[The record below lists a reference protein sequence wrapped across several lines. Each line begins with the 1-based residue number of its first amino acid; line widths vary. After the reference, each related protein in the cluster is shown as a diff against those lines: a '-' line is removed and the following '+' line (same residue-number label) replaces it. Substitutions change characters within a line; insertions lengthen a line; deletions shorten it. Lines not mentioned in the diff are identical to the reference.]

1 MALVSR
7 ARIESRTNP
16 RVKAL
21 VRLHTRRAR
30 ERDGRALVEGAREVE
45 RALAA
50 GVRIETAYLAPALLG
65 PAGRQAE
72 SALERADVDIVDLS
86 DDAFAKLSRRQNPD
100 GVAAVIQPPRR
111 ALDDLDLTDPPLL
124 LVAVSTEK
132 PGNLGSLVR
141 SADAAGVD
149 AVLAVGGAGTDPW
162 NPSAIR
168 ASMGSVFA
176 LPVVAC
182 DDAEARAWLARKGVR
197 LVAAAPAAERE
208 LWEEDLTGPV
218 AIALGPEHE
227 GLSPAWTEAAEARV
241 RVPMRGAADSL
252 NVGVTGALLLY
263 EAVRQRRGPADTA
276 VRATA
281 SR

>member
-1 MALVSR
+1 MAFVSR

-21 VRLHTRRAR
+21 VRLHARR
-30 ERDGRALVEGAREVE
+30 EREREERALVEGAREVE

-50 GVRIETAYLAPALLG
+50 NVRFVAAYLAPGLLG
-65 PAGRQAE
+65 DAGRRAE
-72 SALERADVDIVDLS
+72 DALERADVDVVELS
-86 DDAFAKLSRRQNPD
+86 EGAFAKVSRRQHPD
-100 GVAAVIQPPRR
+100 GVAAVIRPPRR
-111 ALDDLDLTDPPLL
+111 TLDDLELPRPPLL
-124 LVAVSTEK
+124 LVAVATEK
-132 PGNLGSLVR
+132 PGNLGGLVR

-162 NPSAIR
+162 NPGVIR

-182 DDAEARAWLARKGVR
+182 NETEARAWLARRGVR
-197 LVAAAPAAERE
+197 RVAATPAAERE

-218 AIALGPEHE
+218 AIVLGPEHE
-227 GLSPAWTEAAEARV
+227 GLSSAWTETAGAMV
-241 RVPMRGAADSL
+241 RVPMHGAADSL
-252 NVGVTGALLLY
+252 NVSVTGALLLY
-263 EAVRQRRGPADTA
+263 EAVRQRRGPATP
-276 VRATA
+276 VRRAAA